1 MIKHHNKKQVMDLFI
16 WAMVAK
22 GKELIMVRH
31 SLKVQAG
38 QQEQESENSY
48 I

>member
-31 SLKVQAG
+31 LKVQAG